1 MKKIA
6 FKNFR
11 RFQDFPTLELGNISI
26 MVGRNNSG
34 KSTMVKALL
43 LVLDYLQN
51 QQHNEFSFTNKSLE
65 DANIVTFGRAK
76 NNKSDIDE
84 ISFDLE
90 IDNFSFS
97 IIIYGNNE
105 DTNANVASI
114 LIKDIDLSI
123 NYDINYNEEN
133 ITITKLNKQVI
144 TKFDS
149 LNDLIKEIKELEIEF
164 QKDNFNKKS
173 SMGLRLLDR
182 YNFLNEKVAKL
193 SDNLTD
199 DYENDENDEIFS
211 ISYPLKL
218 DLENRTEDTILE
230 ELISDFLFINDAE
243 LRKLKEIRNNYAH
256 GSIDEIALEELVGD
270 FFEDEINVLADE
282 ISLIQKLEDKI
293 QELVDL
299 DNYKSEL
306 MSSIRKAVQTIS
318 TSIVY
323 YLGANPSKQSAL
335 FSIRDKHNN
344 LAQAI
349 HDFKQS
355 KILKGEKEYDFVKY
369 WMKEFEV
376 GQDFNI
382 EFYAGEA
389 YEFYVFDKEGFKA
402 HLADKGMG
410 SLQAMMLILRVA
422 TIMRKHKKTMK
433 YVTIIVEEP
442 ELNLHPALQSKLASF
457 FHTVNTE
464 YGIEFIIETHSEYLI
479 RKAQLFVAE
488 NEYTSQEGLN
498 PNPFSV
504 NYFDVENGP
513 YQMNFTDNGK
523 FDRNF
528 GEGFYDEAA
537 KNTMALIQKQRK
549 KD

>member
-11 RFQDFPTLELGNISI
+11 RFQNFPILELGNISI

-51 QQHNEFSFTNKSLE
+51 QQYNEFSFTNNSLE
-65 DANIVTFGRAK
+65 NANIVTFGRAK
-76 NNKSDIDE
+76 NNKSDSNE
-84 ISFDLE
+84 IIFDLE
-90 IDNFSFS
+90 LDSFFIS
-97 IIIYGNNE
+97 LFIYGDDE
-105 DTNANVASI
+105 DTNANVSKLTI
-114 LIKDIDLSI
+114 TDDVSKI
-123 NYDINYNEEN
+123 YYEINYNQK
-133 ITITKLNKQVI
+133 TIRISKKNSRAVETDMYSYLTLKNE
-144 TKFDS
+144 
-149 LNDLIKEIKELEIEF
+149 LIELKIEI
-164 QKDNFNKKS
+164 NKKDFKKNTS
-173 SMGLRLLDR
+173 EGLRILDR
-182 YNFLNEKVAKL
+182 FNSLNEKQNDYLQIFEKEKGTE
-193 SDNLTD
+193 SNLF
-199 DYENDENDEIFS
+199 NIM
-211 ISYPLKL
+211 YPLKQ
-218 DLENRTEDTILE
+218 DIENKTEDTFLQE
-230 ELISDFLFINDAE
+230 FISDFIFLNDAE
-243 LRKLKEIRNNYAH
+243 IKKLKNIRNNYVHNA
-256 GSIDEIALEELVGD
+256 SNFEDSLNELFINNKENDEEYNKPLIQELEE
-270 FFEDEINVLADE
+270 
-282 ISLIQKLEDKI
+282 KI
-293 QELVDL
+293 QELVDI
-299 DNYKSEL
+299 DNYKSDL
-306 MSSIRKAVQTIS
+306 TKSIDNVVKAIKAVQ
-318 TSIVY
+318 VY

-335 FSIRDKHNN
+335 FSIRDKQNN

-355 KILKGEKEYDFVKY
+355 KILKGDKEYEFVKF
-369 WMKEFEV
+369 WMNEFEV
-376 GQDFNI
+376 GQDFHI

-389 YEFYVFDKEGFKA
+389 YEFYVFDKEGNKA

-479 RKAQLFVAE
+479 RKVQLFVVE
-488 NEYTSQEGLN
+488 NGYTNQEGLN
-498 PNPFSV
+498 PNPFNV
-504 NYFDVENGP
+504 NYFDVDHGP
-513 YQMNFTDNGK
+513 YKMNFTDNGK

-528 GEGFYDEAA
+528 GEGFYDEAS
-537 KNTMALIQKQRK
+537 KNTLALMQKQRK

>member
-76 NNKSDIDE
+76 NNKSDADE
-84 ISFDLE
+84 ISFQFE

-97 IIIYGNNE
+97 IIIYGNDE
-105 DTNANVASI
+105 DTKANVASI

-123 NYDINYNEEN
+123 NYYINYNQEN
-133 ITITKLNKQVI
+133 ITITKLNKQVL
-144 TKFDS
+144 TKVDS
-149 LNDLIKEIKELEIEF
+149 LNDLLKEIKELEIEF
-164 QKDNFNKKS
+164 QKEDFNKKS
-173 SMGLRLLDR
+173 SAGLRLLDR
-182 YNFLNEKVAKL
+182 YNFLNEKVNKL
-193 SDNLTD
+193 SDNLID
-199 DYENDENDEIFS
+199 DDESNENDEIFS
-211 ISYPLKL
+211 ASYPLKV

-256 GSIDEIALEELVGD
+256 GSIDEPTLEKLVGH
-270 FFEDEINVLADE
+270 FFENEILMLAAE
-282 ISLIQKLEDKI
+282 VPLIQKLEDRI

-306 MSSIRKAVQTIS
+306 MSSIRKAVRTIS
-318 TSIVY
+318 TAIVY

-335 FSIRDKHNN
+335 FSIRDKQNN

-355 KILKGEKEYDFVKY
+355 KILSGDSEYIFVKH

-376 GQDFNI
+376 GEDFHI

-389 YEFYVFDKEGFKA
+389 YEFYVFDNESNKA

-410 SLQAMMLILRVA
+410 SLQAMMMILRVA
-422 TIMRKHKKTMK
+422 TIMRKHKNAMQH
-433 YVTIIVEEP
+433 VTIIVEEP
-442 ELNLHPALQSKLASF
+442 ELNLHPKLQSKLAHF

-464 YGIEFIIETHSEYLI
+464 YGVEFIIETHSEYLI

-488 NEYTSQEGLN
+488 NQYTNQEGLN
-498 PNPFSV
+498 PNPFKV
-504 NYFDVENGP
+504 YYFALDKGPYEMNFRNDGRFTNEFETGFFDVNS
-513 YQMNFTDNGK
+513 NLI
-523 FDRNF
+523 FD
-528 GEGFYDEAA
+528 
-537 KNTMALIQKQRK
+537 LP
-549 KD
+549 